1 MNHGS
6 VPRSS
11 VSTSQ
16 LAALEDAM
24 QHRTDTMPSSS
35 VYCECA
41 CAIKYVWY
49 IHDCAQEREKV
60 HHDHV
65 MDMSVRYVYVQST
78 GKGPRVTGAPDLN
91 KTKWANDAAA
101 IPSKAAPHPT
111 EKQTKKK
118 KRGGEEPPTRR
129 PPWVERESMLV
140 LGRRKREQA
149 ARKNV

>member
-1 MNHGS
+1 
-6 VPRSS
+6 
-11 VSTSQ
+11 
-16 LAALEDAM
+16 M

-60 HHDHV
+60 HHDHA

-78 GKGPRVTGAPDLN
+78 GKGPRVTGAPDPN

-111 EKQTKKK
+111 EKQTKKQK
-118 KRGGEEPPTRR
+118 KGERNRR
-129 PPWVERESMLV
+129 RADRH
-140 LGRRKREQA
+140 G
-149 ARKNV
+149 

>member
-60 HHDHV
+60 HHDHA
-65 MDMSVRYVYVQST
+65 MDMSVRYVYVQFT
-78 GKGPRVTGAPDLN
+78 GKGPRVTGAPDPN
-91 KTKWANDAAA
+91 KTKWEDDAAA

-111 EKQTKKK
+111 EKQTKKQK
-118 KRGGEEPPTRR
+118 KGERNRR
-129 PPWVERESMLV
+129 RADRH
-140 LGRRKREQA
+140 G
-149 ARKNV
+149 